1 MRFEREAPAFAE
13 PISAAELKVGS
24 IYFAVQY
31 FDDDLLTPGMEALVF
46 VGRNLGS
53 EDTDQ
58 LYFQDAGSYRD
69 GVRFGSAAA
78 EDAVFYVQ
86 SENELNHIFE
96 YERAVDVLLRC
107 LLRRRERAARG

>member
-1 MRFEREAPAFAE
+1 MRFEREVPRFAE
-13 PISAAELKVGS
+13 PISPAALKEGS
-24 IYFAVQY
+24 VYFAVQ
-31 FDDDLLTPGMEALVF
+31 FLDDDLLTPGMEALVF

-53 EDTDQ
+53 EDSDQ

-69 GVRFGSAAA
+69 GVRYGSAAA
-78 EDAVFYVQ
+78 EDGVFYVQ

-107 LLRRRERAARG
+107 LHRRRERAAQR

>member
-24 IYFAVQY
+24 VYFAVQY

-69 GVRFGSAAA
+69 GVRFGSAK
-78 EDAVFYVQ
+78 DAVFHVQ
-86 SENELNHIFE
+86 SENEVNHIFE

>member
-1 MRFEREAPAFAE
+1 MKFEREVPRSAE
-13 PISAAELKVGS
+13 AVSPAELKEGS
-24 IYFAVQY
+24 VYFAVQ
-31 FDDDLLTPGMEALVF
+31 FLDDDLLIPAMEALVF

-69 GVRFGSAAA
+69 GVRYGSAST

-86 SENELNHIFE
+86 SKNELNHIFE

-107 LLRRRERAARG
+107 LLRRRERAAQE